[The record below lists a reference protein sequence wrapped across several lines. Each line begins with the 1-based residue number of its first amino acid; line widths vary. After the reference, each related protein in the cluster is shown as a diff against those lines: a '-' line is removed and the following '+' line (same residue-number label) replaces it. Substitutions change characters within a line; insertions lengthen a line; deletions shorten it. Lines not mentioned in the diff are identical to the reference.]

1 MAIWHRHKLHDRK
14 RWCTGEPISSAF
26 LIATQVAALAGG
38 GYAMSA
44 QNSAAKA
51 KKTYYENQAARRMQE
66 ADLARKAADRNIEN
80 TQLQASQEAKQ
91 LAMKTGAV
99 VGTQK
104 AALAASGVGGG
115 SVTAADIATDTF
127 DKSKLDEIAIR
138 YNADSRSSEYE
149 NDARN
154 QRWSAQADAVQLK
167 AAGKN
172 AIREGRVEQT
182 STLLSTASSVA
193 GTAASASSLK
203 SPKALK
209 TVEG

>member
-1 MAIWHRHKLHDRK
+1 MIIWHRNNLYERK

-26 LIATQVAALAGG
+26 LIATEVAALAGG

-44 QNSAAKA
+44 QNTAAKA
-51 KKTYYENQAARRMQE
+51 QKTYYENQAARRQQE
-66 ADLARKAADRNIEN
+66 AELARKAADRNIEN

-99 VGTQK
+99 VGSQK

-115 SVTAADIATDTF
+115 SVTAADITTDTF

-154 QRWSAQADAVQLK
+154 AKWAADVDSVQLK

-172 AIREGRVEQT
+172 AIRAGRVEQA
-182 STLLSTASSVA
+182 STLLNTATSMAS
-193 GTAASASSLK
+193 TAASASNLK
-203 SPKALK
+203 SPRALK
-209 TVEG
+209 TVED